1 MLKPLFD
8 KLDPLLGKIG
18 DLTKV
23 HLIIICGVTFVLIVG
38 LVYWLA
44 YMPKFE
50 EITKKEAEL
59 SEFQAKLESAK
70 RQAKDIEK
78 FRNDMRE
85 AENEFRLV
93 KRSLPEGKEIPSLL
107 ISISRS
113 GHEAGLEFLLFERKD
128 ALMKEFYAEI
138 PIAIRVAGGYHNV
151 GEFFDK
157 VAKLNRIVNIH
168 NIKMIASASGV
179 KEMSCTATTYMF
191 VEKPKEEKPPK
202 KTKKK

>member
-1 MLKPLFD
+1 MLKPVFD
-8 KLDPLLGKIG
+8 KLDPLLDKIG

-23 HLIIICGVTFVLIVG
+23 HLIIICSVTFVLIVG

-50 EITKKEAEL
+50 EINKKEGEL
-59 SEFQAKLESAK
+59 SDLQGKLEHAK

-85 AENEFRLV
+85 AEDEFRRV
-93 KRSLPEGKEIPSLL
+93 KKSLPEGDEIPSLL

-128 ALMKEFYAEI
+128 AVNKDFYAEI
-138 PIAIRVAGGYHNV
+138 PVAMRVAGGYHNV
-151 GEFFDK
+151 GDFFDK
-157 VAKLNRIVNIH
+157 VAKLNRIVNIR
-168 NIKMIASASGV
+168 NIKMLASDSGV
-179 KEMSCTATTYMF
+179 KEMSCTAVTYMF
-191 VEKPKEEKPPK
+191 VEKKEEPPRRK
-202 KTKKK
+202 NSAK

>member
-8 KLDPLLGKIG
+8 KLDPLLDKIG

-23 HLIIICGVTFVLIVG
+23 HLIIICCVTFVLIVG

-50 EITKKEAEL
+50 EINKKEAEL
-59 SEFQAKLESAK
+59 SEFQDKLESAK
-70 RQAKDIEK
+70 QQARDIEK

-128 ALMKEFYAEI
+128 AVSKEFYAEI
-138 PIAIRVAGGYHNV
+138 PVAIRVAGGYHNV

-168 NIKMIASASGV
+168 NIKMIASASSGV

-202 KTKKK
+202 KKK